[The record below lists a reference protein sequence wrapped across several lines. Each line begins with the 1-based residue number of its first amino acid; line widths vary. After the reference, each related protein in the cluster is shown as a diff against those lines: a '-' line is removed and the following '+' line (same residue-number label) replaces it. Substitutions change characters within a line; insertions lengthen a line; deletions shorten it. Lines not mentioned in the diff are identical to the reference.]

1 MAKTF
6 DELMELYGHTK
17 IGDADIALGRDNP
30 GALETILKERQNWAN
45 ATTQEERDAAHNR
58 AENVRKAYG
67 SYSGGQEGMDGQ
79 YSPTYVKPSP
89 AAQNDN
95 VTALYEKY
103 NNLYGKN
110 NAPTWTPQYQEQISQ
125 ILGNITNR
133 DPFEYNMNKDPL
145 YQQYRDQYIREGQRA
160 MKDTMAQS
168 AALTGGYGSTY
179 GAIAAQQ
186 GYDNYLAQLNDRVP
200 QLEQMAYGKYAD
212 NLADMYNQLGAY
224 QSEEN
229 RLYGQ
234 YLDALNQYNTDRDYS
249 FNAMQAAIG
258 QNNYEN
264 EFNRGIYESD
274 REFNRGIYESDREF
288 NMADRQNAI
297 DLALK
302 TGDYSYLADM
312 GIDLGYLN
320 LLKDAD
326 IAQANAQ
333 IAKANGTVAGG
344 SGSSGSKSGGSKKK
358 TAKKDDDQDGKTTNG
373 YTFLLMN
380 YKLLGDTDAFKKK
393 VEELKAN
400 GQVTDADYEK
410 FLKNYRK

>member
-6 DELMELYGHTK
+6 DELMKQYGHNR
-17 IGDADIALGRDNP
+17 IGEADLALGRDNP
-30 GALETILKERQNWAN
+30 GALEQILQERQNWAN

-125 ILGNITNR
+125 ILGDITNR
-133 DPFEYNMNKDPL
+133 DPFEYKMTEDPL

-160 MKDTMAQS
+160 MKDTMAQTAMMS
-168 AALTGGYGSTY
+168 GGYANTA

-186 GYDNYLAQLNDRVP
+186 GYDQYLAQLNDRVP
-200 QLEQMAYGKYAD
+200 QLEQQAYGKYVD

-224 QSEEN
+224 QGEEN

-274 REFNRGIYESDREF
+274 REFNRGIFESDREF
-288 NMADRQNAI
+288 NMADKQNAI

-302 TGDYSYLADM
+302 TGDYSYLEDM

-320 LLKDAD
+320 LAKDLD
-326 IAQANAQ
+326 IAQMQAQ
-333 IAKANGTVAGG
+333 MGKLQGTVAGTRNDTKYV
-344 SGSSGSKSGGSKKK
+344 S
-358 TAKKDDDQDGKTTNG
+358 ADNDDDDFNPDDYEITNRKNG
-373 YTFLLMN
+373 EEVYIPGLRWVGNLTLK
-380 YKLLGDTDAFKKK
+380 KLLGTGEV
-393 VEELKAN
+393 VEEVNGNKITYKKA
-400 GQVTDADYEK
+400 
-410 FLKNYRK
+410 R

>member
-6 DELMELYGHTK
+6 DELMKQYGHNR
-17 IGDADIALGRDNP
+17 IGDADLALGRDNP
-30 GALETILKERQNWAN
+30 GALETILQERQNWAN
-45 ATTQEERDAAHNR
+45 ATTAEERTAAHNR

-67 SYSGGQEGMDGQ
+67 QYSGGQEGMDGQ

-200 QLEQMAYGKYAD
+200 QLEQQAYGKYVD

-234 YLDALNQYNTDRDYS
+234 YLDSLNQYNTDRDYA
-249 FNAMQAAIG
+249 FNSMQAAMN

-264 EFNRGIYESD
+264 EFNRNIFESD
-274 REFNRGIYESDREF
+274 REFNRGIFESDREF
-288 NMADRQNAI
+288 NMADKQNAI
-297 DLALK
+297 DLALA
-302 TGDYSYLADM
+302 TGDYSYLKDM

-326 IAQANAQ
+326 IANAKAQ

-344 SGSSGSKSGGSKKK
+344 SGSSGRKSSGSKKTK
-358 TAKKDDDQDGKTTNG
+358 TVSDEYQITNQQNDEGIYIPGLRWVGNLSLKKMLESGEVVAETNG
-373 YTFLLMN
+373 NKIT
-380 YKLLGDTDAFKKK
+380 YK
-393 VEELKAN
+393 KA
-400 GQVTDADYEK
+400 
-410 FLKNYRK
+410 R